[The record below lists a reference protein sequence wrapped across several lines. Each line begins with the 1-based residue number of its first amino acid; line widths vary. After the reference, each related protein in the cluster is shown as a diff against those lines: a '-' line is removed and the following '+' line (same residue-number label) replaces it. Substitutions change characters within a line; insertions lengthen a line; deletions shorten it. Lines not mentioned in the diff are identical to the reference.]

1 MSISRRD
8 FVGRA
13 VLGAFAGAAALGGYT
28 WRVEPHWVKVVER
41 DLPIENLPASLVG
54 KTMIQLS
61 DIHIGP
67 DVDDSYII
75 ESFARVAALAPDIL
89 VITGDF
95 FTHRGNRQEEQWQQL
110 KLVMRHMPRGRLAT
124 IGVLG
129 NHDYGLYWRDMKVA
143 GRVQGIAE
151 HAGVHVLRN
160 ESVNVQGLDFVG
172 TDDLWSGTAD
182 PMRALAQRSGDA
194 AIVLCH
200 NPDAQ
205 DELQWGDYRGWVL
218 AGHTHGGQCKPPFL
232 PPPLLPVKNRR
243 YVAGEV
249 EVLGTGRRLYI
260 NRGLGHLQ
268 RVRFNVRPEITRFA
282 LSAV

>member
-1 MSISRRD
+1 M
-8 FVGRA
+8 
-13 VLGAFAGAAALGGYT
+13 LGAFAGAAALGGYT